1 MPIESNFLITF
12 LHREKVPIYLS
23 TALISKTY
31 QCNSYLKYIYRVT
44 LHHILQLALELMR
57 LKKEKYIQGDPTH

>member
-23 TALISKTY
+23 TALISKIY
-31 QCNSYLKYIYRVT
+31 QCNSYLKWIIG
-44 LHHILQLALELMR
+44 LHYMNNHILQLALELMR
-57 LKKEKYIQGDPTH
+57 LKKENFIQ